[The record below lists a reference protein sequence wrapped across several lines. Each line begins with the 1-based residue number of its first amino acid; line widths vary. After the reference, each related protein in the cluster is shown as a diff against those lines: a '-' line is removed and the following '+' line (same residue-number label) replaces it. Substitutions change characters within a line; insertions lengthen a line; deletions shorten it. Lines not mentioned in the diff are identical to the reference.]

1 MQLVRLQIAR
11 IHSFLVFGVCSI
23 LLSCADTKKE
33 TPVPNYQTEEV
44 ETAEPKSEIIIT
56 NQGHR
61 RVLDMMKKTGDYNQ
75 LLAKK
80 DVVYEYTYRTP
91 DGKEDIS
98 TEKYTFANEKSLGEY
113 GKHERTLA
121 EMEGKLVQGFDGE
134 DFWVTLDGKR
144 TVDSTAVEGAQFTRK
159 TNFFWFAM
167 MQKMGD
173 PGLIYEPKGE
183 KTVDGKNYNVVRV
196 SYESPDDTPKDI
208 YELYINTDTQLV
220 DHFLFTVVDKGVTDQ
235 PLLMKVT
242 YETFDGLMI
251 PTYRKYTKSTWE
263 GTVAE
268 NAKWTEEICKNV
280 KFNQEVVASEFTAPQ

>member
-1 MQLVRLQIAR
+1 MKITHFRISGIRPLVLTC
-11 IHSFLVFGVCSI
+11 SFAVLM
-23 LLSCADTKKE
+23 SCADTKKNTESSENEAEKVEATVEEE
-33 TPVPNYQTEEV
+33 T
-44 ETAEPKSEIIIT
+44 IT
-56 NQGHR
+56 NEGQR
-61 RVLDMMKKTGDYNQ
+61 PVLDMMKKTGDYNQ

-113 GKHERTLA
+113 MKHERTLA
-121 EMEGKLVQGFDGE
+121 DMEGKLVQGFDGE
-134 DFWVTLDGKR
+134 NFWVSLDGKR
-144 TVDSTAVEGAQFTRK
+144 TTDSTAVEGAQFTRK

-183 KTVDGKNYNVVRV
+183 KIVDGQSYTIVRV

-208 YELYINTDTQLV
+208 YELYVNQNTQLV
-220 DHFLFTVVDKGVTDQ
+220 DQFLFTVVDKGVTDQ

-242 YETFDGLMI
+242 YESFDGVMI
-251 PTYRKYTKSTWE
+251 PTYRKYTRSTWD
-263 GTVAE
+263 GTVADD
-268 NAKWTEEICKNV
+268 AKWTEEICKNI
-280 KFNQEVVASEFTAPQ
+280 KFNQGVAASEFAAPQ